1 MEDIENDHE
10 VLYSVAR
17 TSLRTK
23 LDEPVF
29 AFSVVTLSLRTT

>member
-23 LDEPVF
+23 LEERVF
-29 AFSVVTLSLRTT
+29 LFSVVTISLRTT